1 MPESNLLAE
10 TRELLATK
18 TKRFHEANEAAKADD
33 GSEDYSRA
41 AVLEKLGA
49 SDMADAKSKVMALGV
64 EIQEIGAQLDSLTL
78 KSIKDAV
85 ASQDERMKRPIRP
98 NIPGAPLSDE
108 PKSFGELVVES
119 KSYLELAGKSKM
131 PGQAL
136 ATVEMGVK
144 AVMSTTAG
152 WAPRAARTGRV
163 VDFAIRP
170 PQILDFI
177 PVDQTDQF
185 EIRWME
191 ETTRTQSEAEV
202 AESGT
207 YAEDVFVFTE
217 RTSPV
222 RKIGS
227 QIPITDEQ
235 LDDVPQSRALVDN
248 RLRFGLSARVDQQVI
263 AGTGAGVTLTGI
275 VSTAGIQTQA
285 KGADS
290 IPAAVLKSLTK
301 VRVTGRA
308 APNAI
313 FMHPT
318 NWETTRLLTNAA
330 GDFQFGS
337 PLDAGDMRMWGLP
350 VVLCE
355 SLTVGTA
362 LVGDYANYCQ
372 LLERKQIE
380 VQVGWIAS
388 QFIIGQKTLRAD
400 VRVAFCVYRPAA
412 FATVTGL

>member
-18 TKRFHEANEAAKADD
+18 TKLFHEANAAAKADD
-33 GSEDYSRA
+33 GTEDYSRA

-49 SDMADAKSKVMALGV
+49 KDMADAKSKVMALGV
-64 EIQEIGAQLDSLTL
+64 EIQEVGHQLDTLTL
-78 KSIKDAV
+78 ASIKDAV
-85 ASQDERMKRPIRP
+85 SSQEERMKRPIRP
-98 NIPGAPLSDE
+98 NIPGPTLSDE
-108 PKSFGELVVES
+108 PKSFGELVIES
-119 KSYLELAGKSKM
+119 KSFGGRVQSKM
-131 PGQAL
+131 PGTIL
-136 ATVEMGVK
+136 AVVDMGVK

-152 WAPRAARTGRV
+152 WAPRATRIPKV

-177 PVDQTDQF
+177 PVDQTDQT
-185 EIRWME
+185 EIRFME
-191 ETTRTQSEAEV
+191 ETTRTQSAAEV

-227 QIPITDEQ
+227 QIPVTDEQ
-235 LDDVPQSRALVDN
+235 LDDVPQVRGLLDN
-248 RLRFGLSARVDQQVI
+248 RLRFGLNARVDQQVI
-263 AGTGAGVTLTGI
+263 TGAGTGVLLTGI
-275 VSTAGIQTQA
+275 TATAGIQTQA

-290 IPAAVLKSLTK
+290 IPAAVLKALTK
-301 VRVTGRA
+301 VRVTGRSV
-308 APNAI
+308 PNAI

-318 NWETTRLLTNAA
+318 NWETVRLLTNAA
-330 GDFQFGS
+330 GDFQFGL
-337 PLDAGDMRMWGLP
+337 PMDAGDMRMWGLP

-362 LVGDYANYCQ
+362 LVGDYLNYCQ
-372 LLERKQIE
+372 LWEKKQIE
-380 VQVGWIAS
+380 VSVGWINT
-388 QFIIGQKTLRAD
+388 QFIVGQKTMRAD